1 MTRRHSPRHAS
12 RHGAPSAQGAAS
24 RVSIGTIVACLLA
37 ATALLALRVWCA
49 NRVGIYM
56 WSYAGQLDDALLVR
70 YAQPDHFTNPDW
82 LSMVKVMGFPMFL
95 LLVRASRLTF
105 ATVIALLW
113 GLAAALVGGIVR
125 TLAPR
130 HPWWALAAY
139 AATLF
144 HPIGFSPDSGTRLY
158 RNTVMAPL
166 YIAVLALM
174 VLLVLHA
181 LEGRG
186 AAWMLADG
194 LALAVMVT
202 AAYFMKEDGSW
213 LLACLALA
221 DLAALVCAWCVRRL
235 WGSVPTGRH
244 GTTSRA
250 GITAAASHAGA
261 SQAGASHA
269 GASARD
275 AIRRP
280 AVLALVVAIVL
291 PWGVLAGATAVYESV
306 NERAFGVRGMET
318 RMSGQLGGFA
328 ERLYLIDA
336 EGRSSYVWAPADAV
350 AKAFDASPTLRS
362 HPEFRDQ
369 LINHPMTLGT
379 LYSNPVK
386 GDIITWDIRYA
397 LLTSGLWQSDGQVD
411 ALFRQVNAELDAA
424 FADGSL
430 PRDTQRIHLLASVGG
445 MTRDDLRTVLDGAM
459 RSLYS
464 QVVLDDFS
472 PGGRVG
478 DVLDP
483 TAASQAADLA
493 NTPYLVDYST
503 SGIDYDAVNRWIG
516 RLVRVFRV
524 LNIALAALALTCVVW
539 GIVRFVRRHRRR
551 RGADDADS
559 GGADALTPE
568 AVADAW
574 HATASWW
581 IIVVC
586 FGLAVGLNVGLEWF
600 EMGAEPH
607 YAAYLTYFYDLPAIA
622 VLVLLYAVSLAYALR
637 RFDARHA
644 SANS

>member
-1 MTRRHSPRHAS
+1 MTRRHSPRHTS

-24 RVSIGTIVACLLA
+24 RVSIGAIVACLFA
-37 ATALLALRVWCA
+37 AV
-49 NRVGIYM
+49 
-56 WSYAGQLDDALLVR
+56 
-70 YAQPDHFTNPDW
+70 
-82 LSMVKVMGFPMFL
+82 
-95 LLVRASRLTF
+95 
-105 ATVIALLW
+105 ALLW

-158 RNTVMAPL
+158 RNTVMTPL
-166 YIAVLALM
+166 YIAALALM

-186 AAWMLADG
+186 VAWMLADG

-235 WGSVPTGRH
+235 WGPVLTGRR
-244 GTTSRA
+244 GAASRA
-250 GITAAASHAGA
+250 GMTAAASHVD
-261 SQAGASHA
+261 ASHA

-280 AVLALVVAIVL
+280 AILALVIAIVL
-291 PWGVLAGATAVYESV
+291 PWGVLAGATAVYEGV

-318 RMSGQLGGFA
+318 RMSGQLGGFV
-328 ERLYLIDA
+328 ERLYQIEA
-336 EGRSSYVWAPADAV
+336 EGRSAYVWAPADAV
-350 AKAFDASPTLRS
+350 AKAFDASPTLGL
-362 HPEFRDQ
+362 HPELRDQ
-369 LINHPMTLGT
+369 LLNHPMTGGT
-379 LYSNPVK
+379 LYSDPPK
-386 GDIITWDIRYA
+386 GDMITWDVRYA
-397 LLTSGLWQSDGQVD
+397 LVMSGLWQSDGQAD

-430 PRDTQRIHLLASVGG
+430 PRDTQRIRLLASVGG
-445 MTRDDLRTVLDGAM
+445 MTRDDLRAVLDGAM
-459 RSLYS
+459 RSLYT
-464 QVVLDDFS
+464 QVVLDDFPAGS
-472 PGGRVG
+472 RVG
-478 DVLDP
+478 D
-483 TAASQAADLA
+483 ASDMSVASEAADLA
-493 NTPYLVDYST
+493 NMPYLADYAT
-503 SGIDYDAVNRWIG
+503 SGIDCDAANRWIG
-516 RLVRVFRV
+516 RLTRVFRA
-524 LNIALAALALTCVVW
+524 LNIALAALALVCVVW

-551 RGADDADS
+551 GAGGAGA
-559 GGADALTPE
+559 GGADALTPA

-581 IIVVC
+581 TIVA
-586 FGLAVGLNVGLEWF
+586 FLGLTIGLNVGLEWF
-600 EMGAEPH
+600 EMGVEPH
-607 YAAYLTYFYDLPAIA
+607 YATNVTYFYDLPPIA
-622 VLVLLYAVSLAYALR
+622 ALVLLYAVSLAYALR

-644 SANS
+644 SVNS